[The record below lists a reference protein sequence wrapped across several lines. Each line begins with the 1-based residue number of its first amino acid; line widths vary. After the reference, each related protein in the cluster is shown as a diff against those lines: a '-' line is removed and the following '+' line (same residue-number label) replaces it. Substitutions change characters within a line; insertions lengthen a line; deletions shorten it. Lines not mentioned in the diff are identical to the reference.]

1 MNKWTE
7 IIAHLDSKQGVEVT
21 TDPSRWNL
29 DNPEYLIIYNQWIAA
44 DFNMS
49 AIKWINYYPGQH
61 FDESI
66 TTDLA
71 DSLSIS
77 VHRAWISKINPGYF
91 APWHWDVDDNEEQYL
106 TKGEIKRFSIFL
118 SKQHPGHFFTTD
130 EETFS
135 NTQQGMIYQWKNYR
149 SWHAGANAG
158 LTPKYM
164 LHLIGSNRAK

>member
-1 MNKWTE
+1 MDKWTE
-7 IIAHLDSKQGVEVT
+7 LITQLSSKQGVEVT

-29 DNPEYLIIYNQWIAA
+29 DNPEYLKIYNQWVSA

-61 FDESI
+61 FEQNI
-66 TTDLA
+66 ATDLA
-71 DSLSIS
+71 DSLGIS

-106 TKGEIKRFSIFL
+106 AKGEIKRFSIFL
-118 SKQHPGHFFTTD
+118 SKPHPGHFFTTD
-130 EETFS
+130 DETFS

-164 LHLIGSNRAK
+164 FHLVGFNRAK